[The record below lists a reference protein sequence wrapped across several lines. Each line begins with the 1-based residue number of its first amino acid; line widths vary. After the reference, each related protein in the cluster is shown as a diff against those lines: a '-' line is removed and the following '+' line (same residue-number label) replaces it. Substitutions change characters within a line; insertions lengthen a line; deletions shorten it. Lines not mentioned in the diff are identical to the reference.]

1 VTISYQKP
9 TEMNHIKCPICGS
22 TEVYRI
28 SRLVIPEPEGRE
40 TVYHDC
46 SLARSEEP
54 GNYECVDGHQW
65 KIEME
70 EYIINT

>member
-1 VTISYQKP
+1 MIPQ
-9 TEMNHIKCPICGS
+9 IKCPICGN

-40 TVYHDC
+40 TVYVDY
-46 SLARSEEP
+46 SLAHSEEP
-54 GNYECVDGHQW
+54 GSYECVDGHQW

-70 EYIINT
+70 YESISSL

>member
-1 VTISYQKP
+1 MKP
-9 TEMNHIKCPICGS
+9 TKMIPQIKCPICGN

-40 TVYHDC
+40 TVYVDY

-70 EYIINT
+70 YETR

>member
-1 VTISYQKP
+1 MIPQ
-9 TEMNHIKCPICGS
+9 IKCPECS
-22 TEVYRI
+22 NTEVYRI

-40 TVYHDC
+40 TVYVDY
-46 SLARSEEP
+46 SLAHSEEP
-54 GNYECVDGHQW
+54 GNYECVDGHQF